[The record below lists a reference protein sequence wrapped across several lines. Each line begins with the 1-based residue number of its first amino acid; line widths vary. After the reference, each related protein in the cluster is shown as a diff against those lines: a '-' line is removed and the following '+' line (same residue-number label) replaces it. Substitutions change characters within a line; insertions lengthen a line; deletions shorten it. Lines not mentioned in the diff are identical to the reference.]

1 MPNNIPLS
9 GATSASGGILLPE
22 EQGQMLAVGL
32 LSEQGTI
39 SLAGDSRT
47 TNKRKSKF
55 PIWLGEP
62 TAEMVG
68 EGERKP
74 VTGAEFGSTEMNVK
88 KIASIVLFTDEQIE
102 DVEDGDM
109 NVLVDGGVRK
119 AIAKTIDRHATGKD
133 VGANYAGGFDNYLRG
148 TSATPVEVDLAKGSG
163 LRDAVSAAIG
173 ELEDNGYGDLSNL
186 GVVLGHGF
194 GRLLRD
200 AKVHDADGTDNRPL
214 YDANDPL
221 FGLDRTISTNLNGTS
236 AAAGASNIIGFVV
249 HKPNVHVRI
258 RHDVRIKPSTD
269 ATIELPNGESVNLYQ
284 DNMTALRYEVRL
296 AFMVHDLNR
305 AVVPLTRKA

>member
-1 MPNNIPLS
+1 MANHIPLS
-9 GATSASGGILLPE
+9 GATGASGGFLLPD
-22 EQGQMLAVGL
+22 EQGQMLANGL
-32 LSEQGTI
+32 LSEAGTI
-39 SLAGDSRT
+39 KLAGDARS
-47 TNKRKSKF
+47 TNKRKTKF

-68 EGERKP
+68 EGGRKP

-119 AIAKTIDRHATGKD
+119 AIAKAIDRHVTGKD
-133 VGANYAGGFDNYLRG
+133 NGANFAGGFDNYLRQ
-148 TSATPVEVDLAKGSG
+148 TTAAKIDVDLTKGSG

-173 ELEDNGYGDLSNL
+173 VLEDNGYGDLSNL

-200 AKVHDADGTDNRPL
+200 ARVHDADGTDNRSL

-221 FGLDRTISTNLNGTS
+221 FGLDRTISTNLNGTA
-236 AAAGASNIIGFVV
+236 AAAGANNIIGYVI
-249 HKPNVHVRI
+249 HKPNMHVRI
-258 RHDVRIKPSTD
+258 RHDVRVKPSTE
-269 ATIELPNGESVNLYQ
+269 ATIELPDDTSVNLYQ

-296 AFMVHDLNR
+296 AEFVHDLNR

>member
-1 MPNNIPLS
+1 MPNNIPIS
-9 GATSASGGILLPE
+9 GATLGAGGILLPF

-32 LSEQGTI
+32 LSEQGTLR
-39 SLAGDSRT
+39 LAGDSRT
-47 TNKRKSKF
+47 TDKRKTKF

-68 EGERKP
+68 EGERKH
-74 VTGAEFGSTEMNVK
+74 VTGAEFGQTEMNVK
-88 KIASIVLFTDEQIE
+88 KLASIVLFTDEQIE
-102 DVEDGDM
+102 DVQDGDM

-119 AIAKTIDRHATGKD
+119 AIAKTIDRHITGKD
-133 VGANYAGGFDNYLRG
+133 VGANYAGGFDNYLRQ
-148 TSATPVEVDLAKGSG
+148 TTVDPVAIDVAKGSG
-163 LRDAVSAAIG
+163 LRDGISEAIG
-173 ELEDNGYGDLSNL
+173 ILEDNGYGDLSNL

-200 AKVHDADGTDNRPL
+200 AKVHDADGSDNRPL

-221 FGLDRTISTNLNGTS
+221 FGLDRAISTNLNGTS
-236 AAAGASNIIGFVV
+236 AAAGASNVIGYVI
-249 HKPNVHVRI
+249 HKPNFHVRI

-269 ATIELPNGESVNLYQ
+269 ASIELPNGETVNLYQ

-296 AFMVHDLNR
+296 AAMVHDLDR